1 VASSVR
7 ATICV
12 AAAVAGDDMCA
23 MPLPTRA
30 LMCTA
35 AQVPL
40 EHLAAAMGASL

>member
-7 ATICV
+7 ATICL
-12 AAAVAGDDMCA
+12 AAVAGDDMCA